1 MFRYIK
7 PYKPHL
13 NSQEYDKYKK
23 LCAGFISYI
32 RKEYGTNCRK
42 LLKNNYNFLA
52 VLQSALNDVSDYSDA
67 GNYDVASACSVM
79 ILYHTLS
86 QNPVQLNAGNEK
98 FCSVKKMLIT
108 KPYKKAC
115 SNYPELAVQIN
126 QIFSGNIS
134 KLLLLDK
141 SSEPSAKLM
150 SVVASAL
157 TDDIKLKQ
165 KLNRFGY
172 LVGRYIYIL
181 NAYKLVDKHFRTCA
195 ANPLIVGNSAVN
207 DLDIDAINKKVND
220 SINFT
225 LGSLS
230 DIYVELEIHKLKPI
244 LDNIINISLKNDFYE
259 TQTLIST
266 NKHNK
271 IFSD

>member
-23 LCAGFISYI
+23 LCAGFISYT
-32 RKEYGTNCRK
+32 RNEYGANCRK

-52 VLQSALNDVSDYSDA
+52 VLQSALNDVSDFSDA

-79 ILYHTLS
+79 IFYHTLS
-86 QNPVQLNAGNEK
+86 KNPVHLNAGNEK
-98 FCSVKKMLIT
+98 FCSIKKMLVT

-115 SNYPELAVQIN
+115 SNYPELAEQIN
-126 QIFSGNIS
+126 EIFSSTIL

-141 SSEPSAKLM
+141 SSEPMAKLT

-157 TDDIKLKQ
+157 TNDNKMKPNLK
-165 KLNRFGY
+165 RFGY
-172 LVGRYIYIL
+172 LLGRYLYIL
-181 NAYKLVDKHFRTCA
+181 NAYKLVDKHFRTSS

-230 DIYVELEIHKLKPI
+230 DIYVELEIHKLKPV

-259 TQTLIST
+259 TQTLISAI
-266 NKHNK
+266 KHN
-271 IFSD
+271 